1 MSTVQIDHCPV
12 CNQNKLVDFME
23 VKDHSISKEVFQLQ
37 TCSTCTFT
45 FTQNAPSESTIG
57 PYYES
62 EEYISHSD
70 TQKSMMDKIYH
81 KVRARMLDSKLNT
94 IKALGLSG
102 KRLLDVGTGTG
113 YFLNH
118 MKKNDWSVLGIEVNE
133 EARKIAKDKFGID
146 TIVPSKL
153 FDINEK
159 FDVITLWHVLEHIH
173 QLNENIAKFHSLLN
187 EDGALI
193 IAVPNHTSN
202 DAKRYKDYWAA
213 YDVPRHLWHFSPKS
227 METLMSKHGFELIK
241 KKNMPFDAFYV
252 SLLSEK
258 YKKAGL
264 ASIKGGMA
272 GLISNLKS
280 VTNVDNSSSI
290 IYIFKKRK

>member
-12 CNQNKLVDFME
+12 CNQNKLVDYME

-45 FTQNAPSESTIG
+45 FTQNAPSEGSIG

-94 IKALGLSG
+94 INELGLSG
-102 KRLLDVGTGTG
+102 KRLLDVGAGTG

-118 MKKNDWSVLGIEVNE
+118 MKKNNWSVLGIEVNE

-153 FDINEK
+153 FDIHEK
-159 FDVITLWHVLEHIH
+159 FNAITLWHVLEHIH
-173 QLNENIAKFHSLLN
+173 KLNENIAKFHSLLL

-227 METLMSKHGFELIK
+227 METLMSKHGFDLIK
-241 KKNMPFDAFYV
+241 KKSMPFDAFYV

-258 YKKAGL
+258 YKNSGL
-264 ASIKGGMA
+264 ASVKGGMA

-280 VTNVDNSSSI
+280 VSNVDNSSSI